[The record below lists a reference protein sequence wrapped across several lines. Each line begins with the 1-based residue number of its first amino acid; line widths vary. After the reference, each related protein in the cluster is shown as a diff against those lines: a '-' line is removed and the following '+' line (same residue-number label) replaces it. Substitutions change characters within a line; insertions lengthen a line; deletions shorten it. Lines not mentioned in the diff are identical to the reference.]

1 MKMPMSEI
9 LDRYT
14 ITMLKSE
21 RTSEDVSEELKTYKE
36 EIDNPRYDDKSKEI
50 QSFVNR
56 LYDVNGQMWD
66 AEGGIRSGVADAL
79 PLEEIGKIALKC
91 RDINRARNGIKGEI
105 VDIFSEGFKELKI
118 NYTKVNYG
126 GNEID

>member
-56 LYDVNGQMWD
+56 LYDINGQMWD
-66 AEGGIRSGVADAL
+66 AEGGIRSGYVWAQQQYDSSPIL
-79 PLEEIGKIALKC
+79 
-91 RDINRARNGIKGEI
+91 
-105 VDIFSEGFKELKI
+105 IFFHSRVRPDLSSPDTHRRFGTVL
-118 NYTKVNYG
+118 T
-126 GNEID
+126 